1 MSPDRYV
8 HTGPE
13 PLSEIDLLALLLPRS
28 PAGRSPRTTAAML
41 LDEHGSLRGLL
52 RAGPVRLADSPGLG
66 LPGAVRLHAAL
77 SLGLRAARE
86 MPEERQKVGR
96 PDEAYAYLGPRLAG
110 LDHEQVWAMYLGVR
124 GKVVHAGVL
133 ADGSSSM
140 APVDPRAIVRRAI
153 LHDANAVVLAH
164 NHPSGDPEPSPDDVA
179 TTRTVARA
187 CEAAG
192 LRLLDHLVIAGAR
205 WVSLAQRGHLRWA

>member
-13 PLSEIDLLALLLPRS
+13 PLSEIDLLALLVPKT
-28 PAGRSPRTTAAML
+28 PGGRAPRTTAAML
-41 LDEHGSLRGLL
+41 LDEHGSLRGLV
-52 RAGPVRLADSPGLG
+52 RAGPVRLADTPGLG
-66 LPGAVRLHAAL
+66 LAGAVRLHAAL

-86 MPEERQKVGR
+86 VPDARPRVER
-96 PDEAYAYLGPRLAG
+96 PDQAFACLGPRLTG
-110 LDHEQVWAMYLGVR
+110 LDHEQVWALYLGAR
-124 GKVVHAGVL
+124 GRVVHAGVL
-133 ADGSSSM
+133 ADGSATM
-140 APVDPRAIVRRAI
+140 APVDARALVRRAI
-153 LHDANAVVLAH
+153 LHDATGVVLAH

-192 LRLLDHLVIAGAR
+192 LRLLDHLVIAGSR
-205 WVSLAQRGHLRWA
+205 WVSLAERGHVRWT